1 MKTEIDARACETLA
15 GSSRLEKPILREKT
29 NILLFADF
37 RVPPKTK
44 KIKMDAWSQGR
55 LVW

>member
-44 KIKMDAWSQGR
+44 KKNGR
-55 LVW
+55 LIAG